1 MNPDRVLVRV
11 LAVGLCAALAALG
24 GQTAGVLAY
33 AGGADLVAAFLAG
46 GAAFVLVL
54 PVTLTVA
61 EKLGLL

>member
-1 MNPDRVLVRV
+1 MNPHRVLVRV
-11 LAVGLCAALAALG
+11 LAVALCAALAALA

-33 AGGADLVAAFLAG
+33 AGGADLVAAFLTG

-61 EKLGLL
+61 EKLGVL